1 MQAIGIWRWLHKLS
15 NFKLLGNY
23 WVNWNQSWL
32 EWSLDGFLHK
42 LCFFL
47 NWIKL
52 SRWSPEPI
60 MESDCQLFP
69 RSCGPK
75 FKEGCNEKI
84 EKNNKK

>member
-1 MQAIGIWRWLHKLS
+1 MNFQISNFLQTTGSIGI
-15 NFKLLGNY
+15 NLGWNGHWMVFDINY
-23 WVNWNQSWL
+23 V
-32 EWSLDGFLHK
+32 F
-42 LCFFL
+42 

-60 MESDCQLFP
+60 MDSDCQLFP

-84 EKNNKK
+84 EKRTRNRM